1 MHRVR
6 FARIGSPLTRHAGPA
21 PRTAAKPRQARLAA
35 WGARTSSLAG
45 LALAQAPESLAYG
58 LLVLAPLGPGHAPQA
73 MGLALLCA
81 VLANAVAGLA
91 GGGRLITAP
100 RAALA
105 LLSGALVETLVSY
118 RGPEGPLATPHVLGL
133 LAAGLVA
140 GGALQMLL
148 GWLRIGDIVK
158 YTPHPVRLGLA
169 SGVGLLLV
177 GSAWPAV
184 VGAGFGGGWP
194 LDPAAWRPGA
204 WAVAAVTLLAA
215 WAAARLGLGRRRLAS
230 LGQAAPLLCGLA
242 AGTALQALL
251 QVFSTTLPAWSAPG
265 ATAGVPQL
273 PLPWF
278 TSPAAWPAGDWL
290 PPVLLAPL
298 ALFAATLAALGA
310 LDTLL
315 GCSLVDGQSDPTQ
328 PRQDANRVLR
338 AQGLATLL
346 AGAVCSMPA
355 SPSAQRSLA
364 LLRATPGQ
372 RHATLGYAVALALW
386 MLLAPGWLG
395 VLPLSAIGA
404 LLLQQGLQSVD
415 PWLLRLPFSL
425 LRGQGRA
432 GAGSLTPEQRRVLR
446 DNWAVAAG
454 VTSTSLVLG
463 LAAAVAVG
471 AAFAV
476 LLFVR
481 ANMRPV
487 VRSQHSGLQRRS
499 LKVRSPQLEAVLQQH
514 AQRIQVLEL
523 QGALFFGTADALRD
537 SLAQQP
543 PDIHTVV
550 LDLYGVSEIDATG
563 ARILLE
569 TASGWARQG
578 RHLLAAEWPAG
589 DPRRHVV
596 DAIAQASG
604 LPALAWAPDTDT
616 ALEQAEEH
624 LLAGLPLPTLPAARV
639 ALGDTL
645 LAHGLDAEE
654 LALLAAAMQP
664 VAYAHGEAIFRAG
677 ETADAL
683 LVSLQGN
690 IGVFLPGGGRRL
702 VCFGPGTL
710 LGEMAVLARGTRSAD
725 AVAESPVQALRL
737 TVLALETLQNEQPV
751 LAAKLHA
758 NIARHLS
765 ARLRALTQ
773 DLQTWMA
780 RGAATADPP
789 AEPRADILY
798 G

>member
-1 MHRVR
+1 M
-6 FARIGSPLTRHAGPA
+6 
-21 PRTAAKPRQARLAA
+21 
-35 WGARTSSLAG
+35 
-45 LALAQAPESLAYG
+45 ALAQAPESLAYG

-105 LLSGALVETLVSY
+105 LLSGALVETLVSH
-118 RGPEGPLATPHVLGL
+118 RGPEGPLALPHVLGL

-169 SGVGLLLV
+169 SGIGLLLA

-184 VGAGFGGGWP
+184 MGLGFGGGWP
-194 LDPAAWRPGA
+194 TDPAAWRPGA

-215 WAAARLGLGRRRLAS
+215 GAAARLGLGRTRVAS

-242 AGTALQALL
+242 AGTAVQFILQA
-251 QVFSTTLPAWSAPG
+251 FSTTLPAWAAPG

-273 PLPWF
+273 LLPWF
-278 TSPAAWPAGDWL
+278 TSPGAWPAGGWL
-290 PPVLLAPL
+290 PPVLLGPL
-298 ALFAATLAALGA
+298 ALYAATLAALGA

-315 GCSLVDGQSDPTQ
+315 GCSLVDGQSDPVQ
-328 PRQDANRVLR
+328 PRRDANRVLR

-372 RHATLGYAVALALW
+372 RHATLGYAVALGLW
-386 MLLAPGWLG
+386 LLLVPGWLG

-415 PWLLRLPFSL
+415 PWLLRLPLSL
-425 LRGQGRA
+425 LRGKTG
-432 GAGSLTPEQRRVLR
+432 GESLTPDQRRVLR

-454 VTSTSLVLG
+454 VTLTSLVLG

-499 LKVRSPQLEAVLQQH
+499 LKVRSPQLEAVLKDQAH
-514 AQRIQVLEL
+514 RIQVLEL

-537 SLAQQP
+537 GLAQQP
-543 PDIHTVV
+543 SDIHTVV

-596 DAIAQASG
+596 DAIAQSSG

-624 LLAGLPLPTLPAARV
+624 LLASLPLPTLPVARV

-645 LAHGLDAEE
+645 LAHGLDSSE
-654 LALLAAAMQP
+654 LALLAAALQP
-664 VAYAHGEAIFRAG
+664 VAYARGEVIFRAG
-677 ETADAL
+677 DTADAL

-725 AVAESPVQALRL
+725 AHAESPVHALRL
-737 TVLALETLQNEQPV
+737 TVLALEALQARHPV

-780 RGAATADPP
+780 RGAAVLPP
-789 AEPRADILY
+789 AALGTAQSLGDEAGVD
-798 G
+798 

>member
-1 MHRVR
+1 MTPPSGLPTL
-6 FARIGSPLTRHAGPA
+6 RIAA
-21 PRTAAKPRQARLAA
+21 PRWARLSAGAA
-35 WGARTSSLAG
+35 RSSSLAG

-118 RGPEGPLATPHVLGL
+118 RGPEGPLAVPHVMGL
-133 LAAGLVA
+133 LAGGLVA

-169 SGVGLLLV
+169 GGVGLLLA

-184 VGAGFGGGWP
+184 MGLGFGGGWP
-194 LDPAAWRPGA
+194 TDPAAWRPGA

-215 WAAARLGLGRRRLAS
+215 GAAARLGLGRTRLAS

-242 AGTALQALL
+242 AGTATQFALQA
-251 QVFSTTLPAWSAPG
+251 FGNALPTWSAPG

-273 PLPWF
+273 SLPWF

-328 PRQDANRVLR
+328 PRHDANRVLR
-338 AQGLATLL
+338 AQGLASLL

-372 RHATLGYAVALALW
+372 RHATLGYAVALGLW
-386 MLLAPGWLG
+386 LLLVPGWLG

-415 PWLLRLPFSL
+415 PWLLRLPLSL
-425 LRGQGRA
+425 LRGRA
-432 GAGSLTPEQRRVLR
+432 GSESLTPDQRRVLR

-454 VTSTSLVLG
+454 VTLTSLLLG
-463 LAAAVAVG
+463 LAAGVAVG

-499 LKVRSPQLEAVLQQH
+499 LKVRSPQLEAVLKDQAH
-514 AQRIQVLEL
+514 RIQVLEL

-543 PDIHTVV
+543 PDIQTVV
-550 LDLYGVSEIDATG
+550 LDLYGVGEIDATG

-569 TASGWARQG
+569 TASGWAHQG
-578 RHLLAAEWPAG
+578 RQLLAAEWPMG

-596 DAIAQASG
+596 DAIAQSSG

-616 ALEQAEEH
+616 ALEQAEEQ
-624 LLAGLPLPTLPAARV
+624 LLAHPPLPTLPTARV

-645 LAHGLDAEE
+645 LAHGLDSNE
-654 LALLAAAMQP
+654 LALLAAALQP
-664 VAYAHGEAIFRAG
+664 VAYARGEVIFHAGEA
-677 ETADAL
+677 ADAL

-710 LGEMAVLARGTRSAD
+710 LGEMAVLARGPRSAD
-725 AVAESPVQALRL
+725 AHAESPVQALRL
-737 TVLALETLQNEQPV
+737 TVQALEALQAEHPV
-751 LAAKLHA
+751 LVAKLHA

-765 ARLRALTQ
+765 ARLRGLTQ
-773 DLQTWMA
+773 DLQAWMA
-780 RGAATADPP
+780 RGAAVLPP
-789 AEPRADILY
+789 AALGTAQSLGDEAGVD
-798 G
+798 